1 MARAKKSSAKQRSTK
16 QRSSKKASTASDKP
30 FERVWALVRRIPRG
44 RVATYGQ
51 LSQLID
57 RRLTPIGI
65 GWAIRAAP
73 EDSLPWH
80 RVVNGRGAI
89 STDGDVPG
97 LQRALLE
104 AEGVRFGADARIDL
118 ERHGWRPRPR

>member
-1 MARAKKSSAKQRSTK
+1 MARAMKSSSKRG
-16 QRSSKKASTASDKP
+16 RSKKGSTASDKP
-30 FERVWALVRRIPRG
+30 FQRVWALVRRIPRG

-97 LQRALLE
+97 LQRGLLE
-104 AEGVRFGADARIDL
+104 AEGVRFDADGRIDL

>member
-1 MARAKKSSAKQRSTK
+1 MLPSRRRPKTAPSTD
-16 QRSSKKASTASDKP
+16 RP
-30 FERVWALVRRIPRG
+30 FERVWRLVRRIPRG

-51 LSQLID
+51 LSDLVG
-57 RRLTPIGI
+57 RRLTPIGV

-80 RVVNGRGAI
+80 RVVNGRGGI
-89 STDGDVPG
+89 STDNESPG

-104 AEGVRFGADARIDL
+104 GEGVRFGKDGRIDL
-118 ERHGWRPRPR
+118 DRHGWKPRQR